1 MDCGVTIPTDDIVVQ
16 KETAP
21 RVEGV
26 WRTGNG
32 KWRAAQGHRSLTIDY
47 PPSAIDRRHG
57 FSGLK
62 NKKARQLT
70 AYRAKLGRKGMHA
83 LAVFITRP
91 QADYQI
97 GALRKNN

>member
-1 MDCGVTIPTDDIVVQ
+1 M
-16 KETAP
+16 
-21 RVEGV
+21 
-26 WRTGNG
+26 GNG
-32 KWRAAQGHRSLTIDY
+32 KERVAQSHRPQSIDQ
-47 PPSAIDRRHG
+47 PPSTINTRHD

-70 AYRAKLGRKGMHA
+70 AYRAKLGRKGKHA